1 MPCRSGH
8 PDRGALLPHRFIL
21 TGSALECARTFRR
34 LKGHK
39 DMPKL
44 VAALRARDA
53 EIAGAKVA
61 EVARKADWVDASGRV
76 LWEERDIIL
85 APHQAN

>member
-1 MPCRSGH
+1 
-8 PDRGALLPHRFIL
+8 
-21 TGSALECARTFRR
+21 
-34 LKGHK
+34 
-39 DMPKL
+39 MPKL